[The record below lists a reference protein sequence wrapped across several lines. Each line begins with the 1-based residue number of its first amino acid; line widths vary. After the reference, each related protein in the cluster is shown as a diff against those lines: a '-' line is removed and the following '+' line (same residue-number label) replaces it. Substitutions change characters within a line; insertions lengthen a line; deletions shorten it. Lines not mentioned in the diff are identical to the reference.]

1 MTVLNNLYLRF
12 GKSNCLLLVTY
23 IIVILIAFPLE
34 GIYLPRQY
42 TMMIKNLTENSK
54 NIAHVFIVIILV
66 LVITTVLSA
75 ARNTISIEL
84 FPKRLLHYARK
95 EIYNNIVDRYSTE
108 FKQLKTADTIERING
123 ISDNIT
129 FNAQWAIKT
138 GLPLVL
144 AMIVI
149 IVYFFTKNTTIG
161 IIAVTGFTLNLL
173 ITMQYG
179 KEIIKQSI
187 QRESVFINTSQK
199 INNSLDNL
207 KNIYI
212 NSKSQ
217 HNKMDVQENNH
228 QHSKELHKE
237 LLLGRNMKIIVKL
250 VTLATLLSVIY
261 FLYNQLFGT
270 KVSTPSERFEGGA
283 IIFIY
288 LTYMAWMNELFL
300 DLPYVFHRL
309 GVISTSNDFL
319 EEVFQKTT
327 HGKNISG
334 ITNGEIEFKNLSFA
348 FDDTENIID
357 NESYLFEGSKMTCIK
372 GRSGSGKSIIAHLI
386 VSLYTPNKGEIL
398 IDGINIQQYDQ
409 KYLRNNIVYV
419 NQLNDMFEESI
430 KYNMLYGT
438 TGKENEL
445 KRILET
451 YNLEKLYETVGGI
464 NTIITSNGSSLSSGM
479 KKIIIILRGIL
490 KKEAK
495 IYIFD
500 EPTAGL
506 DTNTTN
512 IVLELIQTE
521 CKGKTVILIT
531 HSDIVTALCQ
541 KNILVAR

>member
-1 MTVLNNLYLRF
+1 MEVLDKLYLRF
-12 GKSNCLLLVTY
+12 GKNNCSLLVTY

-54 NIAHVFIVIILV
+54 NVAHVFIVIILV
-66 LVITTVLSA
+66 LVITTSLSA

-84 FPKRLLHYARK
+84 FPKRLLHYTRK
-95 EIYNNIVDRYSTE
+95 EIYDNVIDRYSTE

-123 ISDNIT
+123 ISRNIT
-129 FNAQWAIKT
+129 KHAEWVARV

-149 IVYFFTKNTTIG
+149 IVYFFTKNRTVG
-161 IIAVTGFTLNLL
+161 IIALTGFILNLL
-173 ITMQYG
+173 ITIHYG
-179 KEIIKQSI
+179 KEITKESIK
-187 QRESVFINTSQK
+187 RESVFINTSQK
-199 INNSLDNL
+199 INNSLENL

-212 NSKSQ
+212 NSKTQ
-217 HNKMDVQENNH
+217 HNKEDVQENNDD
-228 QHSKELHKE
+228 HSNKLQNE
-237 LLLGRNMKIIVKL
+237 LLLGRNMKIIVNI
-250 VTLATLLSVIY
+250 VTLATLLSVIC
-261 FLYNQLFGT
+261 FLYKQLFGT
-270 KVSTPSERFEGGA
+270 KTSTPGERFEGGT

-288 LTYMAWMNELFL
+288 LTYMTWMNELFL
-300 DLPYVFHRL
+300 DLPFVFHRL
-309 GVISTSNDFL
+309 GVISTSKDFL
-319 EEVFQKTT
+319 NEVFQKTS
-327 HGKNISG
+327 HGSNTTG
-334 ITNGEIEFKNLSFA
+334 ITNGKIEFKNVSFS
-348 FDDTENIID
+348 FDAEKIID
-357 NESYLFEGSKMTCIK
+357 NKSYNFEGGKMSCVK
-372 GRSGSGKSIIAHLI
+372 GRSGSGKSITAHLI
-386 VSLYTPNKGEIL
+386 ISLYTPDKGEIL

-438 TGKENEL
+438 TGKEDEL
-445 KRILET
+445 KRILKT
-451 YNLEKLYETVGGI
+451 YNLEKLYTTVGGI
-464 NTIITSNGSSLSSGM
+464 NTIVTSNGSNLSNGI
-479 KKIIIILRGIL
+479 KKLIIVLRGIL
-490 KKEAK
+490 KKDAK

-506 DTNTTN
+506 DMDTTN

-531 HSDIVTALCQ
+531 HSDVVTALCH